1 MSPKRGSLAPQNE
14 RFCAEAP
21 GGLFACF
28 SAPLSRFVRFNSGT
42 NAVECSHPVKRSF
55 WRVGGGGKAAG
66 GRTSDCG
73 LSVDWRRKAWGK
85 ALENLCVKLPDTW
98 ATYLSSTPPNASRP
112 PQKTPVHN
120 AAVLHKRP
128 TAMKLSSSGRES
140 TQGSCSQ
147 GFAAASNTVIHGQG
161 TTLLL

>member
-1 MSPKRGSLAPQNE
+1 MSSKRGPLAPQNE
-14 RFCAEAP
+14 RFCAESA

-28 SAPLSRFVRFNSGT
+28 SAPLSRFVRFNGST
-42 NAVECSHPVKRSF
+42 NAVECSPPVKRSI
-55 WRVGGGGKAAG
+55 WRVGGGGKATG

-73 LSVDWRRKAWGK
+73 FNVDWRRKAWGK
-85 ALENLCVKLPDTW
+85 ALENLCVKLSYTW
-98 ATYLSSTPPNASRP
+98 TTYLSSTPSSASRP

-128 TAMKLSSSGRES
+128 TAMKLSSSGRKS

-147 GFAAASNTVIHGQG
+147 RFVAASTAVIHGQG
-161 TTLLL
+161 AALLL